1 MSTVV
6 VVTATVLALLAVT
19 FAIFKPHQTL
29 FAPPQLQA
37 SMDVLHAARLL
48 HVTGALGPESLVFDR
63 HGGGPYTGVADG
75 RILKWEGD
83 EVGWTEFAVTSSNR
97 TECVRP
103 FALELEHICGRPLGL
118 KFDKKSGDL
127 YIADAYLGLKVVGPE
142 GGFATQVVTE
152 AEGQPFHF
160 TNDMDISE
168 DEDVIYFTD
177 SSSAFPRRQ
186 FMFVLLH
193 GDKTG
198 RFLKYNKSTKEVSV
212 LLRGLAFPNGVL

>member
-1 MSTVV
+1 KLDSKAPSSTMSNVV
-6 VVTATVLALLAVT
+6 LLTATLLAIFAIT
-19 FAIFKPHQTL
+19 FTIFKPHQTL
-29 FAPPQLQA
+29 FAPPQLPA
-37 SMDVLHAARLL
+37 SKDVLHASRIL

-75 RILKWEGD
+75 RILKWQGD
-83 EVGWTEFAVTSSNR
+83 ELGCTDFAVTSSNR
-97 TECVRP
+97 AECVRP

-142 GGFATQVVTE
+142 GGLATQVVTE
-152 AEGQPFHF
+152 AEGQPFRF

-177 SSSAFPRRQ
+177 SSSVFPRR
-186 FMFVLLH
+186 
-193 GDKTG
+193 
-198 RFLKYNKSTKEVSV
+198 
-212 LLRGLAFPNGVL
+212 